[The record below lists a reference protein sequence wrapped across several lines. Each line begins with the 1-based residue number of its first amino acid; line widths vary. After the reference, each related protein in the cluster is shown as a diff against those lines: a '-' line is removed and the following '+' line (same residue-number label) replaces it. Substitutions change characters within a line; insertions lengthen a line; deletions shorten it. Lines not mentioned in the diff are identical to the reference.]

1 MLLFRILKKFKN
13 YCIIFVTRYDFM
25 SVYYYKYIYIWVFV
39 INYFKIIKFTLK
51 YQLLLYILIPKLLMF
66 DTKIYLTIINGN
78 RKSQ

>member
-13 YCIIFVTRYDFM
+13 YIIVVTLYDFM
-25 SVYYYKYIYIWVFV
+25 SVYYYKCICVFV

-66 DTKIYLTIINGN
+66 DTKI
-78 RKSQ
+78 